1 MATMQ
6 VRHYGNFVFATQTH
20 IFSSLKKSRR
30 GGIFYIIIYA
40 FGPAF
45 TMFSGMEAYFL
56 KFSLNFFASSL
67 ADAS

>member
-1 MATMQ
+1 MQ
-6 VRHYGNFVFATQTH
+6 DARFLCKDYRVKINIKPLPLNA
-20 IFSSLKKSRR
+20 
-30 GGIFYIIIYA
+30 GGVSISYKFYA

-45 TMFSGMEAYFL
+45 TMFSGIEVYFL